1 MVSSPSNY
9 NNMFNVNLTVLSYHN
24 FYESENEYPFS
35 RTYKQFQHDLDTKDF
50 DWITIDDGHESIIK
64 ACKMME
70 EKNFRAKLFI
80 STALIDTPG
89 YCTWGQLWH
98 LSRVHDIENHSHEH
112 VKLVQLNDD
121 AVYNQIATANDLI
134 KQFTGRKPRYFVS
147 PWNQRNGIIEAA
159 ARALGL
165 QLVHSRTDIKND
177 SR

>member
-1 MVSSPSNY
+1 
-9 NNMFNVNLTVLSYHN
+9 MFNANLTVLSYHN
-24 FYESENEYPFS
+24 FTAEDSDYPFS
-35 RTYKQFQHDLDTKDF
+35 RTYKQFQHDLNTKDF

-80 STALIDTPG
+80 STALIGTSG
-89 YCTWGQLWH
+89 YCTWDQLWH

-112 VKLVQLNDD
+112 VKLTELDVD
-121 AVYNQIATANDLI
+121 VMHNQISMANDLI
-134 KQFTGRKPRYFVS
+134 KQFTGRKPRYFVP

-159 ARALGL
+159 AHALGL